1 MAFSQHIAI
10 ARRENVWES
19 PPGPTEEV
27 PEYLNGISVSWGD
40 RNYSPL
46 DVIIVPR
53 LTCNLVGTG
62 QLDFDRPYQ
71 EGDVLACWVQ
81 QDSNPIEYWFTG
93 TIQAANYRKVSA
105 DIAVASI
112 RAISNISLLLTLDN
126 LTFEHSSLA
135 ANVDLC
141 TALDDVMT
149 VAGER
154 LDVAIPT
161 VLPAV
166 DAPEIAG
173 RQITNWAFGPER
185 WRDIIRRVLH
195 TAYPGLSV
203 ATDGRGR
210 VVFNSAGLP
219 YAEYRHGFL
228 SVTGSAPAHLRVGSV
243 TRPDFIQPNRPRVT
257 GLALEAIAQP
267 ENPTPIEDTTTF
279 TVEVRPGSRTRIL
292 VSQDGIGS
300 ADVSEIL
307 RWALV
312 VTPSDVVFEGARVE
326 VNGSI
331 ETDVE
336 NNDVYVNF
344 APQAVGG
351 NISGLTVADANGNVS
366 LTFTVQAHGGMG
378 GPSIVSEVAVLP
390 GAVSEPRPLGVFD
403 YFPDAQET
411 AIRILPY
418 RYIAQSAV
426 PDPWIYRLEKV
437 VIPDGPDYIPP
448 SLIPY
453 GAILSFYIGGRR
465 HTGRI
470 THVDI
475 RAESTLLRYFITV
488 ASIPLAE
495 QYGLTDREGEE
506 LIDRGGEILL
516 PRGHSIP
523 PDVIEGLTLTGGTG
537 EIDVSWDAVSAGGGQ
552 VPRNPCAGIRR
563 HRGTISIMGGRE
575 LDGC

>member
-10 ARRENVWES
+10 ARRDNVWES

-27 PEYLNGISVSWGD
+27 PEYLNGIGASWGD

-81 QDSNPIEYWFTG
+81 QDSTPIEYWFTG

-105 DIAVASI
+105 DIAVATI
-112 RAISNISLLLTLDN
+112 RAISNISLLLTLEN
-126 LTFEHSSLA
+126 LTFEHSSLTA
-135 ANVDLC
+135 SIDLC
-141 TALDDVMT
+141 TALADVMD

-154 LDVAIPT
+154 LTVDIPT
-161 VLPAV
+161 MLPAV

-173 RQITNWAFGPER
+173 RQITNWAFGPEP
-185 WRDIIRRVLH
+185 WKDIIGRLLH

-228 SVTGSAPAHLRVGSV
+228 SVTGSAPVHLRVGSV

-267 ENPTPIEDTTTF
+267 ENPTPIEDTTSSF
-279 TVEVRPGSRTRIL
+279 PIEVRPGSRTRIL

-351 NISGLTVADANGNVS
+351 NISGLTVADADGNVS

-411 AIRILPY
+411 AVRILPY

-426 PDPWIYRLEKV
+426 PDPWIYRLEKT

-523 PDVIEGLTLTGGTG
+523 PDVIEGLTLTAGTG
-537 EIDVSWDAVSAGGGQ
+537 EIDVEWDAVSQAVGRFRVTHVRVFGGIE
-552 VPRNPCAGIRR
+552 VLSA
-563 HRGTISIMGGRE
+563 SWE
-575 LDGC
+575 AVS

>member
-1 MAFSQHIAI
+1 M
-10 ARRENVWES
+10 
-19 PPGPTEEV
+19 
-27 PEYLNGISVSWGD
+27 
-40 RNYSPL
+40 
-46 DVIIVPR
+46 IIVPR

-62 QLDFDRPYQ
+62 RLDFDRPYQ

-93 TIQAANYRKVSA
+93 TIQAATYRKVSA
-105 DIAVASI
+105 DIAVATI
-112 RAISNISLLLTLDN
+112 RAISNISLLLTLEN
-126 LTFEHSSLA
+126 LTFEHSSLTA
-135 ANVDLC
+135 SIDLC
-141 TALDDVMT
+141 TALADVMD

-154 LDVAIPT
+154 LAVDIPT

-185 WRDIIRRVLH
+185 WKDIIGRLLH
-195 TAYPGLSV
+195 TAYPGMSV

-228 SVTGSAPAHLRVGSV
+228 SVTGSAPVHLRTWAAIS
-243 TRPDFIQPNRPRVT
+243 P
-257 GLALEAIAQP
+257 GLTSYSPTAHGLRGWRWGAIAQP
-267 ENPTPIEDTTTF
+267 ENPTPIEDTTTSF
-279 TVEVRPGSRTRIL
+279 PVEVRPGSRTRIL

-307 RWALV
+307 RWVLV
-312 VTPSDVVFEGARVE
+312 VTPSAVVFEGARVE

-351 NISGLTVADANGNVS
+351 NISGLTVADDDGNVS

-411 AIRILPY
+411 AVRILPY

-426 PDPWIYRLEKV
+426 PDPWVYRLEKT

-448 SLIPY
+448 SLISY

-523 PDVIEGLTLTGGTG
+523 PDVIEGLTLTAGTG
-537 EIDVSWDAVSAGGGQ
+537 RD
-552 VPRNPCAGIRR
+552 
-563 HRGTISIMGGRE
+563 
-575 LDGC
+575 

>member
-19 PPGPTEEV
+19 PPGPAEEV

-71 EGDVLACWVQ
+71 EGAVLACWVQ

-141 TALDDVMT
+141 TALSDVMD

-154 LDVAIPT
+154 LDVSIPT
-161 VLPAV
+161 LLPAV

-185 WRDIIRRVLH
+185 WRDITRRLLN

-228 SVTGSAPAHLRVGSV
+228 SVTGGTPAHLRVGSV
-243 TRPDFIQPNRPRVT
+243 TRPDYIQPNRTRLT
-257 GLALEAIAQP
+257 GLALNVLVQE
-267 ENPTPIEDTTTF
+267 ENPSPFALTGTSD
-279 TVEVRPGSRTRIL
+279 VLVRPDSRSTIQ
-292 VSQDGIGS
+292 VASNGIGS
-300 ADVSEIL
+300 AHVRDVV
-307 RWALV
+307 RWVLT
-312 VTPSDVVFEGARVE
+312 VTPSVVAYQGARVA
-326 VNGSI
+326 VNAWVAADAETNSI
-331 ETDVE
+331 LVH
-336 NNDVYVNF
+336 F
-344 APQAVGG
+344 APYVESGS
-351 NISGLTVADANGNVS
+351 ISGLTTADADDSVS
-366 LTFTVQAHGGMG
+366 LTYTVQGYVLQGT
-378 GPSIVSEVAVLP
+378 PTLISEVAVLP
-390 GAVSEPRPLGVFD
+390 SAVADPKPLD
-403 YFPDAQET
+403 IFPHFPLAQDT
-411 AIRILPY
+411 AVRILPY
-418 RYIAQSAV
+418 RYIAQAAV
-426 PDPWIYRLEKV
+426 VDPWIYRLEKT
-437 VIPDGPDYIPP
+437 VIPDGPEYIPP

-495 QYGLTDREGEE
+495 QFGLTDREGEE

-516 PRGHSIP
+516 PRGHSIR
-523 PDVIEGLTLTGGTG
+523 PDDISGFGVTGGVG
-537 EIDVSWDAVSAGGGQ
+537 EIDVVWDAVA
-552 VPRNPCAGIRR
+552 
-563 HRGTISIMGGRE
+563 TISGRFRVTGVRVFGGIE
-575 LDGC
+575 VLSASWEAVS

>member
-19 PPGPTEEV
+19 SPGPTEEV

-62 QLDFDRPYQ
+62 RLDFDRPYR

-93 TIQAANYRKVSA
+93 TIQAATYRKVSA

-126 LTFEHSSLA
+126 LTFEHSSLTA
-135 ANVDLC
+135 SIDLC
-141 TALDDVMT
+141 TALADVMD

-154 LDVAIPT
+154 LSVDIPT

-185 WRDIIRRVLH
+185 WKDIMARVLH
-195 TAYPGLSV
+195 TAWPGLSV
-203 ATDGRGR
+203 ASDGRGR

-228 SVTGSAPAHLRVGSV
+228 SVTGSAPVHRTVRQL
-243 TRPDFIQPNRPRVT
+243 TRPDFIQPNRRQVKA
-257 GLALEAIAQP
+257 LALEATVQP
-267 ENPTPIEDTTTF
+267 ENPTPITVDTTQD
-279 TVEVRPGSRTRIL
+279 VVVRPDGRVT
-292 VSQDGIGS
+292 VQVANNGIGN
-300 ADVSEIL
+300 ATVGDIV
-307 RWALV
+307 RWVLT
-312 VTPSDVVFEGARVE
+312 VTPSAVAYQGARVA
-326 VNGSI
+326 VNGYI
-331 ETDVE
+331 EADVL
-336 NNDVYVNF
+336 NNDVYVHF
-344 APQAVGG
+344 DPYVVAGS
-351 NISGLTVADANGNVS
+351 ISGLTAADANDEVE
-366 LTFTVQAHGGMG
+366 LDFTVEAYRAMG
-378 GPSIVSEVAVLP
+378 SPVIVSEIAVLP
-390 GAVSEPRPLGVFD
+390 SAVADPKPLDIFPH
-403 YFPDAQET
+403 FPDAQET

-418 RYIAQSAV
+418 RYLAQSAV
-426 PDPWIYRLEKV
+426 ADPWIYRLEKT

-453 GAILSFYIGGRR
+453 GAVLSFYIGGRR

-523 PDVIEGLTLTGGTG
+523 PDDISGLALTGGVG
-537 EIDVSWDAVSAGGGQ
+537 EIDVSWDAVSPAVGRFRVTHVRVFGGIE
-552 VPRNPCAGIRR
+552 VLSA
-563 HRGTISIMGGRE
+563 SWE
-575 LDGC
+575 AVS

>member
-10 ARRENVWES
+10 ARRDNVWES
-19 PPGPTEEV
+19 PPGPTDEV

-93 TIQAANYRKVSA
+93 TIQAANYRKVTA
-105 DIAVASI
+105 DVVIAQI

-141 TALDDVMT
+141 TALSDVMD

-173 RQITNWAFGPER
+173 RQITNWAFGPAR
-185 WRDIIRRVLH
+185 WRDITQRVLH

-228 SVTGSAPAHLRVGSV
+228 SVTGSAPVHRTVRQL
-243 TRPDFIQPNRPRVT
+243 TRPDFIQPNRRQVK
-257 GLALEAIAQP
+257 GLALSAFVQD
-267 ENPTPIEDTTTF
+267 ENPTPIEVDTTRN
-279 TVEVRPGSRTRIL
+279 VVVRPGSQTTIR
-292 VSQDGIGS
+292 VSHEGIGS
-300 ADVSEIL
+300 ADVGDVL
-307 RWALV
+307 RWVLT
-312 VTPSDVVFEGARVE
+312 VTPDDVAYQGANVK
-326 VNGSI
+326 VNGYI
-331 ETDVE
+331 GADVAG
-336 NNDVYVNF
+336 NTVDVHF
-344 APQAVGG
+344 APYVVSGPIA
-351 NISGLTVADANGNVS
+351 GLTVANDDDEVQ
-366 LTFTVQAHGGMG
+366 LTFTVAAYIAQGT
-378 GPSIVSEVAVLP
+378 PTVVSEIAVLP
-390 GAVSEPRPLGVFD
+390 SNVADPKPLDIFPH
-403 YFPDAQET
+403 FPDAQET
-411 AIRILPY
+411 AVRILPY

-426 PDPWIYRLEKV
+426 VDPWVYRLEKT

-453 GAILSFYIGGRR
+453 GAVLSFYIGGRR

-470 THVDI
+470 THVGI

-516 PRGHSIP
+516 PRGHSIA
-523 PDVIEGLTLTGGTG
+523 PDRIEGLTLTGGVG
-537 EIDVSWDAVSAGGGQ
+537 EIDVSWDAVRPAVGQFRVTGVRVFGGIEVLSASWEA
-552 VPRNPCAGIRR
+552 V
-563 HRGTISIMGGRE
+563 S
-575 LDGC
+575 

>member
-62 QLDFDRPYQ
+62 QLDFDRPYR

-112 RAISNISLLLTLDN
+112 RAISNISLLLTLEN
-126 LTFEHSSLA
+126 LTFEHSSLSA
-135 ANVDLC
+135 SIDLC

-154 LDVAIPT
+154 LDVDIPT

-185 WRDIIRRVLH
+185 WKDIMGRVLH
-195 TAYPGLSV
+195 TAWPGLSV
-203 ATDGRGR
+203 ASDGRGR

-228 SVTGSAPAHLRVGSV
+228 SVTGSAPVHRTVRQL
-243 TRPDFIQPNRPRVT
+243 TRPDFIQPNRRQVKA
-257 GLALEAIAQP
+257 LALEALAQTENAVPQSIA
-267 ENPTPIEDTTTF
+267 TTDDIQ
-279 TVEVRPGSRTRIL
+279 VRPDSRTSVQ
-292 VSQDGIGS
+292 VSFDGIGT
-300 ADVSEIL
+300 ADVADVI
-307 RWALV
+307 RWELLV
-312 VTPSDVVFEGARVE
+312 VPAFVAYQGARVA
-326 VNGSI
+326 VNGYI
-331 ETDVE
+331 EADVL
-336 NNDVYVNF
+336 NNGVLVHFDPYVV
-344 APQAVGG
+344 AGS
-351 NISGLTVADANGNVS
+351 ISGLDVADANDEVS
-366 LTFTVQAHGGMG
+366 LMFTVNGYVAQGA
-378 GPSIVSEVAVLP
+378 PTVISEIAVLP
-390 GAVSEPRPLGVFD
+390 SNVADPKALDIFPH
-403 YFPDAQET
+403 FPDAQET

-418 RYIAQSAV
+418 RYLAQSAV
-426 PDPWIYRLEKV
+426 ADPWIYRLEKT

-453 GAILSFYIGGRR
+453 GAILSFYIGG
-465 HTGRI
+465 GG
-470 THVDI
+470 I
-475 RAESTLLRYFITV
+475 RGALPTLIFAPRVHCCGTLLPSP
-488 ASIPLAE
+488 AS
-495 QYGLTDREGEE
+495 R
-506 LIDRGGEILL
+506 LL
-516 PRGHSIP
+516 SN
-523 PDVIEGLTLTGGTG
+523 TG
-537 EIDVSWDAVSAGGGQ
+537 
-552 VPRNPCAGIRR
+552 
-563 HRGTISIMGGRE
+563 
-575 LDGC
+575 